1 MLIFI
6 ALLSLVILLCVCIW
20 HIEYSLAVFMPIIM
34 LLPNTIKIF
43 EVNVQHLAL
52 IIVIIGL
59 YLKRK
64 KTKEL
69 LQGCDKTFTMY
80 AIGIAFLSF
89 LSMCLLQYM
98 TISQFLSHLIRFMLD
113 IVIIGCLLNHYILQT
128 KAIYVFDTSLYVTT
142 AIVCLYAFYNYFS
155 HSNPYMAYVTII
167 TNAEVDMSN
176 DFQET
181 IRGALQ
187 GRVSSTFVHPLIL
200 GQCILLVTSYIIYEL
215 KDKKILIKWLV
226 ISVLFIVSF
235 LTGSRS
241 SLIPIIV
248 SIAIYIFSLN
258 GTVRRKNMLIAA
270 ILLTIALIFTPKSY
284 KETISNMVFEN
295 AESKYKQI
303 GGIGGSSLE
312 LRQQQLE
319 SAVSILGSD
328 IFIGRGNGY
337 VTTYGQRH
345 STDMLG
351 YESIIFRELFDN
363 GIIGLI
369 LFFLF
374 YGILYIKL
382 LRYAHTKR
390 NKYRVHSLCLSFL
403 ISGILTGIQYGMI
416 TFYILFY
423 MITIHNIY
431 EEEKTNN
438 VKLNIC
444 YFKYA

>member
-6 ALLSLVILLCVCIW
+6 ALLSLAILLCVCIW

-59 YLKRK
+59 YLTPQ

-69 LQGCDKTFTMY
+69 LQGCDKTFKMY
-80 AIGIAFLSF
+80 TLSIALLSF
-89 LSMCLLQYM
+89 LSMCLLSYM
-98 TISQFLSHLIRFMLD
+98 TLFQFISHLIRFMLD
-113 IVIIGCLLNHYILQT
+113 IVIIGLLLNHLFLKPRAVYI
-128 KAIYVFDTSLYVTT
+128 FDKCLYITT
-142 AIVCLYAFYNYFS
+142 VIVVLYAFYNYFS
-155 HSNPYMAYVTII
+155 QSNPYMAYVTLV

-176 DFQET
+176 SFQESV
-181 IRGALQ
+181 RGALQ

-200 GQCILLVTSYIIYEL
+200 GQCILLVTSYIIYKL
-215 KDKKILIKWLV
+215 KDNKILIKWLV

-258 GTVRRKNMLIAA
+258 GTVRRKNMLIVA
-270 ILLTIALIFTPKSY
+270 ILLTFALIFTPKSY

-295 AESKYKQI
+295 AESKYRQ
-303 GGIGGSSLE
+303 IGGSSLE

-337 VTTYGQRH
+337 VTSYGQRH
-345 STDMLG
+345 ASNMLG
-351 YESIIFRELFDN
+351 YESLVFRELFDN
-363 GIIGLI
+363 GIIGLFI
-369 LFFLF
+369 FFLF

-382 LRYAHTKR
+382 LRYANTKR

-403 ISGILTGIQYGMI
+403 ISGVLTGIQYGMI
-416 TFYILFY
+416 TYYIIFY
-423 MITIHNIY
+423 MLTIHNIH

-438 VKLNIC
+438 IKLNVC
-444 YFKYA
+444 DLKYA